1 MTDQE
6 REEFEFR
13 LRAEQEAEQAKDG
26 VSKFEEYTGV
36 SPSSPLLGGAVG
48 VVAGIP
54 AGRILEGAAKG
65 ATAPL
70 PRTTVAG
77 KTGASSGDKWLR
89 NYANINKP
97 NFSGGV
103 PEAASIYQ
111 RTKGHGP
118 VSEKVTQRFGPG
130 AKLDIESYSRAQKAR
145 PFSERVL
152 SKTPE
157 AVQRAGQAISG
168 AGASVPAWMAR
179 GIAGGSAGFQGVD
192 AANRFEQ
199 GDYLGAAIGGLGALG
214 SGAALIP
221 HPLTRGLGTAVGT
234 AAPFINE
241 YLDRRRKRQE
251 EQPEESA
258 EGVFGFSEGG
268 GTPKKRVAKA
278 IVDTAVGKTPKALTD
293 IFEGSLNLAKKFG
306 YDPKKISA
314 DYPDVI
320 PPVLTTDKKTGKEF
334 LQKQLSKE
342 AIAVQNARKAAQAEI
357 DAGKMINP
365 YFDITKREY
374 VDPSNYPLKGRTLTD
389 VVPKKAE
396 TISKYEKLASDPGA
410 QNRLMEAYN
419 LGKDKPLAKDWY
431 AMKQLEDK
439 FIEELGPEAGRNA
452 FRSRFAEPMAATTGG
467 ADPNSN
473 LMMVAYTNMMR
484 EKGLPIPANAFDL
497 PFPIGGRYV
506 SGNMDQARKYHEM
519 GSIPIDN
526 PKRHNF
532 ASNFM
537 GYRDRP
543 TIDEQMMGL
552 FAPGKGAPEPGTY
565 GVYEAQLNKLAKE
578 AGVNPVNF
586 QDVAWAGAKKYSGKP
601 MMQEINEM
609 LYRTGRITGED
620 PETIL
625 KGYIR
630 GNKPMYG
637 LTGLGGLQVLDNE
650 KDSE

>member
-145 PFSERVL
+145 PFMERVL

-268 GTPKKRVAKA
+268 GTPKKRLAKA
-278 IVDTAVGKTPKALTD
+278 FVDTAVGKTPKALEDVINLFKPKETKVMRASEALAPHIDKYLGITQTD
-293 IFEGSLNLAKKFG
+293 NFGVHGGRKGGNRFPNFQNISPLHAKDRVVWMNDAEKHANDMANRSKINGIDTIWTTYIGAPDQLKSNKTVTKDIYENFLNKKWTPEQIYLINQGILTAKK
-306 YDPKKISA
+306 
-314 DYPDVI
+314 
-320 PPVLTTDKKTGKEF
+320 
-334 LQKQLSKE
+334 
-342 AIAVQNARKAAQAEI
+342 
-357 DAGKMINP
+357 
-365 YFDITKREY
+365 
-374 VDPSNYPLKGRTLTD
+374 
-389 VVPKKAE
+389 
-396 TISKYEKLASDPGA
+396 
-410 QNRLMEAYN
+410 
-419 LGKDKPLAKDWY
+419 GKDKGLIFPQSFDIR
-431 AMKQLEDK
+431 DK
-439 FIEELGPEAGRNA
+439 FAVQELGMDTFDR
-452 FRSRFAEPMAATTGG
+452 RAA
-467 ADPNSN
+467 
-473 LMMVAYTNMMR
+473 L
-484 EKGLPIPANAFDL
+484 
-497 PFPIGGRYV
+497 
-506 SGNMDQARKYHEM
+506 
-519 GSIPIDN
+519 
-526 PKRHNF
+526 
-532 ASNFM
+532 ASM
-537 GYRDRP
+537 LG
-543 TIDEQMMGL
+543 E
-552 FAPGKGAPEPGTY
+552 GK
-565 GVYEAQLNKLAKE
+565 
-578 AGVNPVNF
+578 
-586 QDVAWAGAKKYSGKP
+586 
-601 MMQEINEM
+601 
-609 LYRTGRITGED
+609 
-620 PETIL
+620 
-625 KGYIR
+625 
-630 GNKPMYG
+630 
-637 LTGLGGLQVLDNE
+637 GLGGRRSGFGLENYEDILRSHRDPLTEGAPTSSVGTRLFSVDPTPTRFSKEYHPDYNYPVFGEDMGVQFERLVPQKLIVPEWYARTEAKSPGANRTHGNAWYSYM
-650 KDSE
+650 KDPQRITHELLMGMDKEGFKKGGLS

>member
-145 PFSERVL
+145 PFMERVL

-168 AGASVPAWMAR
+168 AGASVPAWLGR

-251 EQPEESA
+251 EQPEENA

-268 GTPKKRVAKA
+268 GTPNKRLAKA
-278 IVDTAVGKTPKALTD
+278 VVDTAVGKTPKALAD

-306 YDPKKISA
+306 YDPKK
-314 DYPDVI
+314 DFC
-320 PPVLTTDKKTGKEF
+320 G
-334 LQKQLSKE
+334 LS
-342 AIAVQNARKAAQAEI
+342 
-357 DAGKMINP
+357 
-365 YFDITKREY
+365 
-374 VDPSNYPLKGRTLTD
+374 
-389 VVPKKAE
+389 
-396 TISKYEKLASDPGA
+396 
-410 QNRLMEAYN
+410 
-419 LGKDKPLAKDWY
+419 
-431 AMKQLEDK
+431 
-439 FIEELGPEAGRNA
+439 
-452 FRSRFAEPMAATTGG
+452 
-467 ADPNSN
+467 
-473 LMMVAYTNMMR
+473 
-484 EKGLPIPANAFDL
+484 
-497 PFPIGGRYV
+497 
-506 SGNMDQARKYHEM
+506 
-519 GSIPIDN
+519 
-526 PKRHNF
+526 
-532 ASNFM
+532 
-537 GYRDRP
+537 
-543 TIDEQMMGL
+543 
-552 FAPGKGAPEPGTY
+552 
-565 GVYEAQLNKLAKE
+565 
-578 AGVNPVNF
+578 
-586 QDVAWAGAKKYSGKP
+586 
-601 MMQEINEM
+601 
-609 LYRTGRITGED
+609 
-620 PETIL
+620 
-625 KGYIR
+625 
-630 GNKPMYG
+630 
-637 LTGLGGLQVLDNE
+637 
-650 KDSE
+650 